1 VDLSDVAVM
10 RCAACRATLA
20 EGDLFCEQCGA
31 RVEEEES
38 SDRIEVDFVAA
49 AGVSDRGRVH
59 RRNEDAFHLEVLENG
74 AVSAVV
80 CDGIST
86 ASSGDV
92 AASTAARAAGTVLIQ
107 GLRDPNRD
115 GSNALADAVQA
126 AQDSVEQ
133 VRWTRRTGRGL
144 PSCTLVAA
152 WYRENEI
159 VVGSVGDSRA
169 YWVAP
174 GDVRQLTVDDSWAT
188 EQVAD
193 GALTVEQALRD
204 PRAHSITNWVGADAP
219 ERSPRLT
226 QFRPQ
231 ATGRLLLCS
240 DGLWNYAATTTEL
253 ADLIAALPPGAS
265 AAGMARALTDTAVLR
280 GGRDNITVVV
290 IDVDA
295 T

>member
-1 VDLSDVAVM
+1 VSDVAVM
-10 RCAACRATLA
+10 RCAACQAALG
-20 EGDLFCEQCGA
+20 EGDRFCEQCGA
-31 RVEEEES
+31 RVEEEDS
-38 SDRIEVDFVAA
+38 SDRNEVDLIVAA
-49 AGVSDRGRVH
+49 AVSDRGRVH

-107 GLRDPNRD
+107 ALRDPHRD
-115 GSNALADAVQA
+115 GSDAIADAVEA

-133 VRWTRRTGRGL
+133 VRWTQRTGRGL

-152 WYRENEI
+152 WCREGEI
-159 VVGSVGDSRA
+159 AVGWVGDSRA
-169 YWVAP
+169 YWVAA
-174 GDVRQLTVDDSWAT
+174 GKVQQLTVDDSWAT
-188 EQVAD
+188 EQVED
-193 GALTVEQALRD
+193 GALTLEQALQD
-204 PRAHSITNWVGADAP
+204 SRAHTITNWVGADAP
-219 ERSPRLT
+219 ERAPRIT
-226 QFRPQ
+226 QFRHQ
-231 ATGRLLLCS
+231 ATGRLLLCT
-240 DGLWNYAATTTEL
+240 DGLWNYAATTAEL

-265 AAGMARALTDTAVLR
+265 AAGMARALTDVAVLR